1 MSSLLSLV
9 GAAPSGRPRPVLL
22 DHRDYATAVIR
33 QGAPV
38 PWTDLAALTGH
49 VQQVHALLDPD
60 TTWIDGGALY
70 AAHLAAH
77 PDLLEQM
84 GARSRT
90 GYPLR
95 VLLADEGGV
104 ERVVRTAGTLAE
116 ACRRPLVVSVPSPAV
131 WLGRAHALTPHRLES
146 VDEIAA
152 DTASM
157 YLAEWLGKLGALP
170 VALVVLDART
180 APGDTPVEVPERL
193 GALSALT
200 NVAAHFEWS
209 VAVRHE
215 TGLEIDGVAVGVV
228 PDAFW
233 SGDADLPD
241 GDALL
246 ATIPATATPERV
258 LDQLA
263 VLG

>member
-9 GAAPSGRPRPVLL
+9 NAVPSGRPRPVLL

-49 VQQVHALLDPD
+49 IQQVHALLDPD

-77 PDLLEQM
+77 PEIVEQM
-84 GARSRT
+84 GSRSRT

-95 VLLADEGGV
+95 VLLADDAGV
-104 ERVVRTAGTLAE
+104 ERVVRTARTLAE

-131 WLGRAHALTPHRLES
+131 WLGRAHALTGHSLPGI
-146 VDEIAA
+146 DEIAA

-170 VALVVLDART
+170 VALIVLDART
-180 APGDTPVEVPERL
+180 SPGDPVVEVPERL
-193 GALSALT
+193 GALSAVT

-209 VAVRHE
+209 VAVRRDSGVE
-215 TGLEIDGVAVGVV
+215 VEGVAVGVV
-228 PDAFW
+228 PDGFW
-233 SGDADLPD
+233 AGAADLPD

-246 ATIPATATPERV
+246 ATIPASATPERV

-263 VLG
+263 ALG

>member
-9 GAAPSGRPRPVLL
+9 SAVPSGRPRPVLL

-60 TTWIDGGALY
+60 ATWLDGGALY

-77 PDLLEQM
+77 PGLVEQM

-95 VLLADEGGV
+95 VLLADEDGA
-104 ERVVRTAGTLAE
+104 ERMVRTARTLAE

-131 WLGRAHALTPHRLES
+131 WLGRAHALTGHRLES
-146 VDEIAA
+146 VGEIAA

-157 YLAEWLGKLGALP
+157 YLAEWLGRLGGLP

-180 APGDTPVEVPERL
+180 SPGDPVIEVPERL
-193 GALSALT
+193 EALSALT
-200 NVAAHFEWS
+200 NVAAHFDWS
-209 VAVRHE
+209 VAVRHDA
-215 TGLEIDGVAVGVV
+215 GLEIEGVAVGVV
-228 PDAFW
+228 PDGFW
-233 SGDADLPD
+233 AGGADLPD

-246 ATIPATATPERV
+246 ATIPASATPERV

-263 VLG
+263 VLC